1 MDDKNLSVRYHAR
14 MISLSNI
21 HLRLG
26 GRPVLKGVDI
36 QIREGE
42 CLAVVGPNGCGKSTL
57 LRLVAGMIRPDA
69 GEIGRPTRSTIGYL
83 PQEAIFDSTRSLESE
98 LSTAFEQLQAAF
110 REMSELEHQ
119 MAHTDPSSSDYER
132 VLERYGELSHLVEH
146 QDGYNFESQVR
157 RVATGLGFRQ
167 DDLSRSCQ
175 EFSGGWKMRI
185 LLAKLL
191 LENPDIL
198 LLDEPTNHLD
208 LESMLWLEEW
218 IRGSG
223 RTVVM
228 VSHERAF
235 MDRLVDRVVCLET
248 GVGDAY
254 VGNYTNYLKQSEIKR
269 QQRLQAYERQ
279 QQEIEQMEAFIR
291 KFRYNAARA
300 SLVQSRIK
308 QLEKVQRLPPPFYG
322 EAIYFA
328 FPEAPPSYR
337 EVIQM
342 EGLGKS
348 YGEIEVFAGV
358 DLTIYRGQRIGL
370 VGPNGAGK
378 STLMRLLAGR
388 ERPTQGVCTLGRGV
402 TLAYFAQEDTETL
415 TSEQTLLE
423 AIEASAPPGQA
434 QRGRD
439 LLGAFLFSGDEVE
452 KPLSALSGGERT
464 RFRMAQMLFS
474 PANLLLLDEPTNHL
488 DVTSR
493 ATVEKALKSYSGTVV
508 VVSHDRVF
516 MDRVTDQI
524 VEIKN
529 GSIRT
534 FPGSYGE
541 YLEYERFLV
550 IGEDSESK
558 DTYRQ
563 PTETAKTDRKQE
575 YEVNKARNRSIRTL
589 QRKIASLE
597 EQIEEEESLLAEIKA
612 RMEDPRIASDYTQL
626 ASLNQQQAEASARNL
641 ESLQE
646 WERLT
651 NELESLRS
659 DEKTLEVSK
668 DR

>member
-1 MDDKNLSVRYHAR
+1 
-14 MISLSNI
+14 MISLKNV

-57 LRLVAGMIRPDA
+57 LKLVAGTMRPDS
-69 GEIGRPTRSTIGYL
+69 GEISRPTRSTIGYL
-83 PQEAIFDSTRSLESE
+83 PQEALFDSTHSLETE
-98 LSTAFEQLQAAF
+98 LSSAFEQLQHAF
-110 REMSELEHQ
+110 REMSDLEHQ
-119 MAHTDPSSSDYER
+119 MAHTDPNSSDYER
-132 VLERYGELSHLVEH
+132 ILERYGELSHLVEH
-146 QDGYNFESQVR
+146 QDGYSFESQVR

-167 DDLSRSCQ
+167 EDLSRSCQ

-191 LENPDIL
+191 LERPDIL

-223 RTVVM
+223 RTVIM

-248 GVGDAY
+248 GEGDAY
-254 VGNYTNYLKQSEIKR
+254 TGNYTNYLKQSEIKR

-300 SLVQSRIK
+300 SLVQSRVK
-308 QLEKVQRLPPPFYG
+308 QLEKIERLPPPFYG

-337 EVIQM
+337 EVIQL

-348 YGEIEVFAGV
+348 YGDLQVFADV
-358 DLTIYRGQRIGL
+358 NLAIYRGQRIGL

-378 STLMRLLAGR
+378 STLMRILAGR
-388 ERPTQGVCTLGRGV
+388 EKPTSGTFTLGRGV
-402 TLAYFAQEDTETL
+402 SVAYFAQEDTGTL
-415 TSEQTLLE
+415 TSEQTLLQ
-423 AIEASAPPGQA
+423 AIEVSAPPGQA

-493 ATVEKALKSYSGTVV
+493 ATVEKALKTYSGTVV

-516 MDRVTDQI
+516 MERVTDRI
-524 VEIKN
+524 VEIKD
-529 GSIRT
+529 GGIRT
-534 FPGSYGE
+534 FPGNYGE
-541 YLEYERFLV
+541 YLEYERSMV
-550 IGEDSESK
+550 IGDNSQPKESAQIVAQTK
-558 DTYRQ
+558 
-563 PTETAKTDRKQE
+563 PERKQE
-575 YEVNKARNRSIRTL
+575 YEENKARNRAIRSL
-589 QRKIASLE
+589 QRRIASLE
-597 EQIEEEESLLAEIKA
+597 EKIEEQETLIAEIRQ
-612 RMEDPRIASDYTQL
+612 RMEDPRIATDYTQL
-626 ASLNQQQAEASARNL
+626 ASLTQQHTEETAKNL
-641 ESLQE
+641 ETLKE
-646 WERLT
+646 WEQLT
-651 NELESLRS
+651 NELETFSGER
-659 DEKTLEVSK
+659 
-668 DR
+668 